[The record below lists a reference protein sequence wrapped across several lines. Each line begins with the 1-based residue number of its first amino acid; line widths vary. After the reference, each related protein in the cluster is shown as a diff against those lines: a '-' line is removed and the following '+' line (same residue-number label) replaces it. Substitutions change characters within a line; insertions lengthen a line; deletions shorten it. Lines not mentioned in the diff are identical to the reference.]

1 MEDMNEA
8 IAIALL
14 ALTDAADKCPNT
26 VNGKAASAYLNAS
39 KSLVVQAVR
48 LVDVAAIDRARLR
61 VLK

>member
-1 MEDMNEA
+1 MEDVNEA

-14 ALTDAADKCPNT
+14 ALTDAVDRCPRT
-26 VNGKAASAYLNAS
+26 VNGKAASAYLNVS

-48 LVDVAAIDRARLR
+48 LVDMEGVDRARLR